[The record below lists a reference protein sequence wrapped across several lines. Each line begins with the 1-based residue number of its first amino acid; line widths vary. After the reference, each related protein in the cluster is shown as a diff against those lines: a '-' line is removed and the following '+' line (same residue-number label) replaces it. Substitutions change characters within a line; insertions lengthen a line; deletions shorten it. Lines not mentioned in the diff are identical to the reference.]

1 MIVPKAPIT
10 APAVAAISV
19 AVSEVSA
26 NRVAQPLIAANAVHV
41 DQPLEAPPRPVQAPA
56 TAVVSPV
63 LAAAPPVIALSTL
76 PTAPSAPPTVAT
88 NVFSTAPQAA
98 APSSMV
104 TSERP
109 ESPGFFSSLHSK
121 LVAATDQV
129 ATTVRDGIDA
139 QKAKMS
145 AFKENLRAQYVE
157 RMRNVERT
165 VKQRVWVKI
174 EEKLDLMLETK
185 VSFLEGLCLFCFVT
199 PFGLVHNGALFVTAE
214 ADDGWQVV
222 GRRHAL

>member
-10 APAVAAISV
+10 APAVAAIPV
-19 AVSEVSA
+19 GVSEASP
-26 NRVAQPLIAANAVHV
+26 NRVAQPLTVASAVHV
-41 DQPLEAPPRPVQAPA
+41 GQPLNAPPPMQAPA
-56 TAVVSPV
+56 TAAVRSAP
-63 LAAAPPVIALSTL
+63 AAAPPVIAVSTL
-76 PTAPSAPPTVAT
+76 PTAPSAPPTVVT
-88 NVFSTAPQAA
+88 DVIPSAPQAA
-98 APSSMV
+98 PPSSMV
-104 TSERP
+104 ASERS

-139 QKAKMS
+139 QKAKMH

-185 VSFLEGLCLFCFVT
+185 VSLPSGLCLFLFVT
-199 PFGLVHNGALFVTAE
+199 PLL
-214 ADDGWQVV
+214 
-222 GRRHAL
+222 